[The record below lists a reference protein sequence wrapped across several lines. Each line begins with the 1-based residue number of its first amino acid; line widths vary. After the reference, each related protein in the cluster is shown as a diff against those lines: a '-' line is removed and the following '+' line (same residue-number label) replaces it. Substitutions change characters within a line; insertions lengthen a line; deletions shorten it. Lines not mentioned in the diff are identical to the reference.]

1 MRKNI
6 NSKIVLISLI
16 AALFTSLC
24 LGGCD
29 IPKKNKENAEAPIS
43 ITEDDVKKALEDSGT
58 QKADKDSEEK
68 ATEKVALKPGA
79 YLNEYEEE
87 MEGEKFT
94 VSEYIL
100 FNEDGSGFIIASDDV
115 AMSWNADSIKIDG
128 GSTYSYVA
136 KADKTVEV
144 KEAGSELDAR
154 VFTFIGDELPE
165 DVVDSMRL
173 NLDGTEKI
181 TNFDAADEFDYI
193 INSDTIN
200 FYDYSGA
207 VNYSATES
215 ELKDMRAAY
224 IELTDSKYPVLFI
237 ESPAAPHAVGY
248 THVLQYLDK
257 TVYDVAGLDDVR
269 EVWKN
274 AGLVSMTYTGGG
286 YGETNYHYYGFDD
299 EGNMI
304 EIASKIVM
312 EDDEYAKDYKTN
324 FGEDFVD
331 EFYIGSYDQSE
342 SVTKEDLDTW
352 LWEKTNG
359 EEAISVKWLP
369 LDKAVQL

>member
-1 MRKNI
+1 MKKNK
-6 NSKIVLISLI
+6 SSIVITVVLVVSV
-16 AALFTSLC
+16 
-24 LGGCD
+24 LGTLLLSGCN
-29 IPKKNKENAEAPIS
+29 IPKKNKNDENNAVQIS
-43 ITEDDVKKALEDSGT
+43 EEDVKKALEDT
-58 QKADKDSEEK
+58 KTNEEETK
-68 ATEKVALKPGA
+68 QEEGKPVELVPGA
-79 YLNEYEEE
+79 YSMEYTDEI
-87 MEGEKFT
+87 EGT
-94 VSEYIL
+94 QVSVSYYVL
-100 FNEDGSGFIIASDDV
+100 FNEDGTGFCIASDDV
-115 AMSWNADSIKIDG
+115 TMKWADGTITFEDG
-128 GSTYSYVA
+128 NINTYVA
-136 KADKTVEV
+136 KADKTVEIKDPKIEGEPLV
-144 KEAGSELDAR
+144 YTYVGP
-154 VFTFIGDELPE
+154 ELPE

-207 VNYSATES
+207 VNYSATEG
-215 ELKDMRAAY
+215 ELNDMRAAY
-224 IELTDSKYPVLFI
+224 LELTDKKYPVLFI
-237 ESPAAPHAVGY
+237 ESPEAPHAVGY

-342 SVTKEDLDTW
+342 SVTKEDFDTW
-352 LWEKTNG
+352 LLEKTNG

-369 LDKAVQL
+369 LDKAVPF